1 MELKFKLEK
10 ATRNTCRYQEE
21 LSSEHPLVIGT
32 LYIQKWF
39 LGDPAPEE
47 IKVKI
52 EK

>member
-10 ATRNTCRYQEE
+10 TTKNTCRYQEE
-21 LSSEHPLVIGT
+21 PSNGHPLVIGT

-39 LGDPAPEE
+39 LGSPPPEE
-47 IKVKI
+47 IKVEI